1 MILTFFIF
9 VYTFYIFRK
18 YLKLLHTSVSS
29 PLSICSR
36 IISVYVLE
44 PISGVLPP
52 VTLNRTNVVIIL
64 NIWNKLNNSLQ
75 LKSNYAN
82 LRQKDQHVQGR

>member
-1 MILTFFIF
+1 MYINFFNCFLYYFLYSFCIED
-9 VYTFYIFRK
+9 IKIQR
-18 YLKLLHTSVSS
+18 TSVSS

-52 VTLNRTNVVIIL
+52 AIKIN
-64 NIWNKLNNSLQ
+64 Q
-75 LKSNYAN
+75 L
-82 LRQKDQHVQGR
+82 